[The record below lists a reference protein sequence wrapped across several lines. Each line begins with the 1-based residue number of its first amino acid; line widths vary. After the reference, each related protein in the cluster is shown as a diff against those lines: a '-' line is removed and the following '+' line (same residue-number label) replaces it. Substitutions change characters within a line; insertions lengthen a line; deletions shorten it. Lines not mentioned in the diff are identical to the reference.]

1 MASPKDK
8 EQKMKRMLDAWR
20 SLAPGKSFGGMTLA
34 QFEAIVQ
41 PALDARQQL
50 SDIEDQRTKAITIR
64 DEADDV
70 FAEKAILVVNGV
82 RADPTEG
89 VNGALYQAFGYTPTR
104 ARDSGLTRKSKKTGT
119 K

>member
-8 EQKMKRMLDAWR
+8 ELKMQRMLDAWK

-34 QFEAIVQ
+34 QFQAVAQ
-41 PALDARQQL
+41 PAIDARQQITDL
-50 SDIEDQRTKAITIR
+50 EDQLTKAISVR
-64 DEADDV
+64 DDADDV
-70 FAEKAILVVNGV
+70 FAEKATLVVNGV

-89 VNGALYQAFGYTPTR
+89 VNGPLYQAFGYTPTR
-104 ARDSGLTRKSKKTGT
+104 DRKSGLTRKSKKTGT